1 MLSTI
6 SIVPKKSS
14 AVASAAVKK
23 IKRDGVISFFEAVA
37 NRIYY
42 DFTVFLFHFLF
53 GSISRDEMIQQA
65 KESGRYWEY
74 GSSEKI
80 EIRNGESED
89 VPDLFAEYAGTY
101 DVSQPFVCE
110 LDGGLLIGGADPL
123 VLTRNRKLV
132 METEKPIFGPR
143 KGAAQANTPFHKRT
157 EYSDRTT
164 NDRMRQLCEG
174 YIQSYNRFDNVAQF
188 ESVFPLCR
196 RAPSYGH
203 WLLDQLPKIRGLNR
217 YKEATGRD
225 PTVIVE
231 SDPPGWVQETLSLV
245 GVDDIVPLDMSVAKT
260 DRLVVSS
267 SRESVPRNQQ
277 VYEPSREDVNWLR
290 SEIKS
295 RAPPASEELPD
306 RIYISRENLA
316 GRGRYVTNEE
326 ELKGVLEEFDIKWCT
341 PETLSVAKQVRLYE
355 NAEVIIGP
363 HGAGLINMVFARE
376 ACVIELMNKPYPMY
390 QHLAQL
396 CGHEFQFLRCG
407 GEGDHSSPIEVD
419 TTDLRNILNGID
431 GVAASKS

>member
-1 MLSTI
+1 M
-6 SIVPKKSS
+6 VPKKSS
-14 AVASAAVKK
+14 AVADAAVEK
-23 IKRDGVISFFEAVA
+23 IKYDGVISFVEAAA

-42 DFTVFLFHFLF
+42 DLIVWVFHLIF
-53 GSISRDEMIQQA
+53 GSISREKMIQQA

-80 EIRNGESED
+80 EIRNDESGD
-89 VPDLFAEYAGTY
+89 VPYLFAEYAGTY
-101 DVSQPFVCE
+101 DVSRPFVCE
-110 LDGGLLIGGADPL
+110 LDGGLLIGGDDPL

-143 KGAAQANTPFHKRT
+143 KGAAQADTPFHKRT
-157 EYSDRTT
+157 GYSDRTT
-164 NDRMRQLCEG
+164 SDRMRQLCG
-174 YIQSYNRFDNVAQF
+174 GCVQSYNRFNDVPQF
-188 ESVFPLCR
+188 ESVFPICR

-203 WLLDQLPKIRGLNR
+203 WLLDQLPKIRGLER

-231 SDPPGWVQETLSLV
+231 SDPPGWIQETLSLV
-245 GVDDIVPLDMSVAKT
+245 GVDDVIPLDMPVA
-260 DRLVVSS
+260 RANSLIVSP

-277 VYEPSREDVNWLR
+277 VYEPSREDVDWLR
-290 SEIKS
+290 REMKS
-295 RAPPASEELPD
+295 RAPAPSEELPD
-306 RIYISRENLA
+306 RIYISRENLD
-316 GRGRYVTNEE
+316 GRGRYVTNKE
-326 ELKGVLEEFDIKWCT
+326 ELKGVLEEFDVEWCT
-341 PETLSVAKQVRLYE
+341 PETLSVAEQVRLYE

-376 ACVIELMNKPYPMY
+376 AHVIELMNKPYPMY

-396 CGHEFQFLRCG
+396 CGHEFKYLRCG

-419 TTDLRNILNGID
+419 TTDLRDMLANTE
-431 GVAASKS
+431 GVAASKP